1 MGVSIIINFI
11 QESYQIPTRSL
22 KMVAAYI
29 VSKSMP
35 CHIGYSPFPTYSRT
49 KDLRP
54 PEACGHV
61 VLDQG
66 YREEGSVRKGKN
78 GVDSL

>member
-1 MGVSIIINFI
+1 MA
-11 QESYQIPTRSL
+11 
-22 KMVAAYI
+22 AAYI

-35 CHIGYSPFPTYSRT
+35 CHSLPPLGPKTA
-49 KDLRP
+49 DLQR
-54 PEACGHV
+54 HV

-66 YREEGSVRKGKN
+66 YRKEGSVRKGKS